1 MDALTQNWI
10 VRKPAVATKNGVV
23 APQNGAAAAIGAEI
37 LASGGSAVDAAVAT
51 AFALAVREP
60 WNSGLGGIGF
70 MVVHPPGGGRAE
82 VVHFGPVAPPRLD
95 PTAYGLT
102 EATRTELFTWARVE
116 DDRNAHGPLSVAIPS
131 AVQGYARAVE
141 RFGRLPWRDL
151 VSPAV
156 ALARRGLPV
165 DWWVTLKTANAAE
178 DLRRYDESR
187 RV

>member
-1 MDALTQNWI
+1 MPPSLMQNWI
-10 VRKPAVATKNGVV
+10 VRKPVAVSRGGVV
-23 APQNGAAAAIGAEI
+23 AAQNGVAARVGAEI
-37 LASGGSAVDAAVAT
+37 LAAGGSAVDAAVAT

-82 VVHFGPVAPPRLD
+82 VVDFGPVAPASLD

-102 EATRTELFTWARVE
+102 EETRTELFTWARVE

-141 RFGRLPWRDL
+141 R
-151 VSPAV
+151 
-156 ALARRGLPV
+156 
-165 DWWVTLKTANAAE
+165 
-178 DLRRYDESR
+178 
-187 RV
+187 